1 MAETFFLNLVVL
13 LMRNMSLVETEF
25 VLTNTIDSD
34 GQFCSALKNNS
45 DKVLDDFLICF
56 SLLSPIKSVDNCLVI
71 TRVGGYVEI
80 SQLNKSPLLPGEEWS
95 FKYAYE
101 YSRHRPL
108 NHTWSPQGVFV
119 KLLDGTIISVYVDDL
134 HLQTFSS
141 SEPIAQNSSNKSI
154 EKSLRLV
161 PHPREWIPSAGVC
174 NLTQPLDLSLNDS
187 EMITRAVS
195 AASELGE
202 RLSLNILSSKNKDL
216 IGSNTKLIIKAQ
228 KLIASSSYKLVI
240 TSDVIELNAGDEQG
254 LFYGLVTLLQLNQ
267 TYHKLIPCGT
277 IIDQPRFDWR
287 GQHLDCARHF
297 YAIESIL
304 KLLDLMSLFKLN
316 KFHWHGTDDEAFR
329 FKLDSNPELAT
340 ATAKRGNNLLVPP
353 IFGSGPNP
361 TGGCYGSSDI
371 KRVIE
376 RASSNYIDVMPE
388 FDLPGHNL
396 SLIQL
401 FPTTRDPGDKSN
413 EVSIQGYFQNTL
425 NPAMPE
431 TFLLIEP
438 LIDDLCNLFPGD
450 YIHLGGDEVAPESW
464 KNSPAVEALKTKY
477 DLETNKDVAS
487 WFINKLSA
495 KVESNG
501 KKTAAWQEAEE
512 GSYHEKR
519 SDKLLFS
526 WQNLESGYKLARKGF
541 KVVLCPAEHI
551 YFDMAQSQTYSDRGV
566 NWAAIVSLEDTVDWQ
581 IIPSDEPELESNIE
595 GMQGHLWSE
604 TILKDSDMES
614 MLCPRILGLSE
625 SAWTSQNNRRKGAE
639 LNDLVLNSYRDLF
652 EKIGWDF
659 YKSENF
665 DIMSDPA
672 KNKEVLINE

>member
-1 MAETFFLNLVVL
+1 
-13 LMRNMSLVETEF
+13 MSTVNSEF
-25 VLTNTIDSD
+25 VLTSTIDSD

-45 DKVLDDFLICF
+45 DKTLENFLICF
-56 SLLSPIKSVDNCLVI
+56 SLLSPIKSVDNCLAM
-71 TRVGGYVEI
+71 TQVGGYVEL

-108 NHTWSPQGVFV
+108 NHTWSPQGAFV
-119 KLLDGTIISVYVDDL
+119 KLLDGTFISVYVDDL
-134 HLQTFSS
+134 DSQTFSS
-141 SEPIAQNSSNKSI
+141 LEPIAKNSSNKSFD
-154 EKSLRLV
+154 KSLRLV
-161 PHPREWIPSAGVC
+161 PHPSEWIPSAGVC
-174 NLTQPLDLSLNDS
+174 NLTQPLNLSFDNS

-195 AASELGE
+195 AASELGK
-202 RLSLNILSSKNKDL
+202 RLSLNILSSNNNEL
-216 IGSNTKLIIKAQ
+216 IGSNTQLIIKAQ
-228 KLIASSSYKLVI
+228 KHKASSSYTLVI

-267 TYHKLIPCGT
+267 MYHKLIPCGT

-287 GQHLDCARHF
+287 GQHLDCVRHF
-297 YAIESIL
+297 YAVESIL

-353 IFGSGPNP
+353 IFGSGPSP
-361 TGGCYGSSDI
+361 TGGCYHSSAI

-401 FPTTRDPGDKSN
+401 FPATRDPRDTSN

-438 LIDDLCNLFPGD
+438 LIDDLCNLFPGE
-450 YIHLGGDEVAPESW
+450 YIHLGGDEVSPESW

-477 DLETNKDVAS
+477 NLTNNKDVLC
-487 WFINKLSA
+487 WFINELSSG
-495 KVESNG
+495 VHSNG

-512 GSYHEKR
+512 GNHHEEKTN
-519 SDKLLFS
+519 KLLFA
-526 WQNLESGYKLARKGF
+526 WRDLESGHDLARKGY
-541 KVVLCPAEHI
+541 KVVLCPAQHI
-551 YFDMAQSQTYSDRGV
+551 YFDMAQSRDYSDRGI
-566 NWAAIVSLEDTVDWQ
+566 NWAAIVSFNTTLDWE
-581 IIPSDEPELESNIE
+581 IIPSDEPEIEENIE
-595 GMQGHLWSE
+595 GIQGHLWSE

-639 LNDLVLNSYRDLF
+639 LNNLSLNSYRDLF
-652 EKIGWDF
+652 KKIGWDF
-659 YKSENF
+659 YKPENF
-665 DIMSDPA
+665 DMMSDPA
-672 KNKEVLINE
+672 KNKEALINE

>member
-13 LMRNMSLVETEF
+13 LMRNMSLDGTEF

-45 DKVLDDFLICF
+45 DKALDNFLICF
-56 SLLSPIKSVDNCLVI
+56 SLLSPVKSIDNCLVM
-71 TRVGGYVEI
+71 TQVGGYVEI
-80 SQLNKSPLLPGEEWS
+80 SQLNKSSLLSGEEWS
-95 FKYAYE
+95 FKYVYE
-101 YSRHRPL
+101 YSRHKPL
-108 NHTWSPQGVFV
+108 NHTWSPQGAFV
-119 KLLDGTIISVYVDDL
+119 KLLDGTFISVYVEDL
-134 HLQTFSS
+134 DFQTFSS
-141 SEPIAQNSSNKSI
+141 SELIAKSSSNKLLDQ
-154 EKSLRLV
+154 SLRLV
-161 PHPREWIPSAGVC
+161 PHPSEWMPSAGVC
-174 NLTQPLDLSLNDS
+174 NLTQPLDLSLEDS
-187 EMITRAVS
+187 EMVTRAVS

-202 RLSLNILSSKNKDL
+202 RLSLNILSSNNKDL

-228 KLIASSSYKLVI
+228 KHIANSSYNLVI

-297 YAIESIL
+297 YAVESIL

-361 TGGCYGSSDI
+361 TGGCYDSIDI
-371 KRVIE
+371 KRIIE

-401 FPTTRDPGDKSN
+401 FPTTRDPEDKSN

-464 KNSPAVEALKTKY
+464 KSSPAVEALKTKY

-512 GSYHEKR
+512 GSYLEKK
-519 SDKLLFS
+519 SDKLLFA

-551 YFDMAQSQTYSDRGV
+551 YFDMAQSKNYIDRGV
-566 NWAAIVSLEDTVDWQ
+566 NWAAIVSLEDTIDWQ
-581 IIPSDEPELESNIE
+581 IIPLDELELESNIE
-595 GMQGHLWSE
+595 GIQGHLWSE

-625 SAWTSQNNRRKGAE
+625 SAWTSQNNKRKGAE

-665 DIMSDPA
+665 DNMSDPD
-672 KNKEVLINE
+672 KNKEALINE

>member
-45 DKVLDDFLICF
+45 DKAIDDFLICF

-71 TRVGGYVEI
+71 TQVGGYVEI
-80 SQLNKSPLLPGEEWS
+80 SRLNKSPLMPGEQWS

-119 KLLDGTIISVYVDDL
+119 KLLDGAIISVYVDDL
-134 HLQTFSS
+134 DLQIFSS
-141 SEPIAQNSSNKSI
+141 LEPIAQHSSNKSI

-161 PHPREWIPSAGVC
+161 PHPKEWIPSAGVC
-174 NLTQPLDLSLNDS
+174 NVTQPLDLSLDDS
-187 EMITRAVS
+187 EIVTRAVS

-202 RLSLNILSSKNKDL
+202 RLSLNILSNNNKDL
-216 IGSNTKLIIKAQ
+216 INPNTKLIIKAQ
-228 KLIASSSYKLVI
+228 KHIASSSYKLVI
-240 TSDVIELNAGDEQG
+240 TSDVIELNAGEEQG

-297 YAIESIL
+297 YAVESIL

-401 FPTTRDPGDKSN
+401 FPTTRDPEDKSN

-431 TFLLIEP
+431 TFLLIES

-464 KNSPAVEALKTKY
+464 KNSPAVEAL
-477 DLETNKDVAS
+477 NRCMA
-487 WFINKLSA
+487 
-495 KVESNG
+495 
-501 KKTAAWQEAEE
+501 
-512 GSYHEKR
+512 R
-519 SDKLLFS
+519 S
-526 WQNLESGYKLARKGF
+526 
-541 KVVLCPAEHI
+541 
-551 YFDMAQSQTYSDRGV
+551 
-566 NWAAIVSLEDTVDWQ
+566 
-581 IIPSDEPELESNIE
+581 
-595 GMQGHLWSE
+595 
-604 TILKDSDMES
+604 
-614 MLCPRILGLSE
+614 
-625 SAWTSQNNRRKGAE
+625 
-639 LNDLVLNSYRDLF
+639 
-652 EKIGWDF
+652 
-659 YKSENF
+659 
-665 DIMSDPA
+665 
-672 KNKEVLINE
+672 

>member
-1 MAETFFLNLVVL
+1 
-13 LMRNMSLVETEF
+13 MSTVSSEF

-45 DKVLDDFLICF
+45 DIVLDNFLICF
-56 SLLSPIKSVDNCLVI
+56 SLLSPIKSIDNCLVMNQ
-71 TRVGGYVEI
+71 VGGYVEL
-80 SQLNKSPLLPGEEWS
+80 SQLNKSPLLPDEEWS

-101 YSRHRPL
+101 HSRHRPL
-108 NHTWSPQGVFV
+108 NHTWSPQGAFV
-119 KLLDGTIISVYVDDL
+119 KLLDGTFISVYVDDL
-134 HLQTFSS
+134 DFQTFSTL
-141 SEPIAQNSSNKSI
+141 EPISKNSSNKLFD
-154 EKSLRLV
+154 KSLRLV
-161 PHPREWIPSAGVC
+161 PHPSEWIPSAGVC
-174 NLTQPLDLSLNDS
+174 NLSQPLDLSFDDS
-187 EMITRAVS
+187 ETITRAVS
-195 AASELGE
+195 AASELGN
-202 RLSLNILSSKNKDL
+202 RLSLNILSSNNNEL
-216 IGSNTKLIIKAQ
+216 IGSNTQLIIKAQ
-228 KLIASSSYKLVI
+228 RYKSSSSYSLVI

-287 GQHLDCARHF
+287 GQHLDCVRHF
-297 YAIESIL
+297 YAVESIL

-353 IFGSGPNP
+353 IFGSGPSP
-361 TGGCYGSSDI
+361 TGGCYDSSDI

-401 FPTTRDPGDKSN
+401 FPATRDPRDTSN

-438 LIDDLCNLFPGD
+438 LIDDLCNLFPGE
-450 YIHLGGDEVAPESW
+450 YIHLGGDEVSPESW
-464 KNSPAVEALKTKY
+464 KSSPAVEALKTKY
-477 DLETNKDVAS
+477 NLTNNKDVLC
-487 WFINKLSA
+487 WFINELSSG
-495 KVESNG
+495 VHSNG

-512 GSYHEKR
+512 GNHHEEKTN
-519 SDKLLFS
+519 KLLFA
-526 WQNLESGYKLARKGF
+526 WRDLESGHDLARKGY
-541 KVVLCPAEHI
+541 KVVLCPAQHI
-551 YFDMAQSQTYSDRGV
+551 YFDMAQSRDYSDRGI
-566 NWAAIVSLEDTVDWQ
+566 NWAAIVSFNTTLDWE
-581 IIPSDEPELESNIE
+581 IIPSDEPEIEENIE
-595 GMQGHLWSE
+595 GIQGHLWSE

-639 LNDLVLNSYRDLF
+639 LNNLVLNSYRDLF

-672 KNKEVLINE
+672 KNKEALINE

>member
-95 FKYAYE
+95 FKYVYE

-134 HLQTFSS
+134 DLQTFSS

-202 RLSLNILSSKNKDL
+202 RLSLNILSSNNKDL

-361 TGGCYGSSDI
+361 TGGCYDSIDI

-401 FPTTRDPGDKSN
+401 FPTTRDPGDKSK

-464 KNSPAVEALKTKY
+464 KNSPAV
-477 DLETNKDVAS
+477 VA
-487 WFINKLSA
+487 
-495 KVESNG
+495 
-501 KKTAAWQEAEE
+501 
-512 GSYHEKR
+512 
-519 SDKLLFS
+519 
-526 WQNLESGYKLARKGF
+526 
-541 KVVLCPAEHI
+541 
-551 YFDMAQSQTYSDRGV
+551 
-566 NWAAIVSLEDTVDWQ
+566 
-581 IIPSDEPELESNIE
+581 
-595 GMQGHLWSE
+595 
-604 TILKDSDMES
+604 
-614 MLCPRILGLSE
+614 
-625 SAWTSQNNRRKGAE
+625 
-639 LNDLVLNSYRDLF
+639 
-652 EKIGWDF
+652 
-659 YKSENF
+659 
-665 DIMSDPA
+665 
-672 KNKEVLINE
+672 